1 MEIDGGE
8 SEGKNK
14 RRLSKERH
22 CCWLIQRLGED
33 GCVRERERKRMK
45 DERERGRVVLK
56 LINVRAKWDRWL
68 MRLSVGGRPDRK
80 DEIGMAE

>member
-1 MEIDGGE
+1 
-8 SEGKNK
+8 
-14 RRLSKERH
+14 
-22 CCWLIQRLGED
+22 
-33 GCVRERERKRMK
+33 MK